1 MTVLADV
8 SSGTEDIKTVDI
20 EKIEAECEVR
30 YVDTTTHPQSS
41 IIDEKLELLS
51 DPAPYQILSSRVGWW
66 VVL

>member
-8 SSGTEDIKTVDI
+8 ASGTEDIKPVDI

-51 DPAPYQILSSRVGWW
+51 KPASTHLRSSKSLGVG
-66 VVL
+66 